1 MAFTRAFYL
10 ALLSGQTVRAS
21 FAIAREALKA
31 SPCIADSLLEGEK
44 FVLLPDEDSITN
56 KNPHIHDEPIFVC
69 RHVDEWKV
77 S

>member
-31 SPCIADSLLEGEK
+31 SPCIAD
-44 FVLLPDEDSITN
+44 
-56 KNPHIHDEPIFVC
+56 
-69 RHVDEWKV
+69 R
-77 S
+77 